1 MPTALFASLS
11 PLVRLFLEVSLLSV
25 IDFGHFV
32 LTLAVLLIAVHGL
45 GYIAERLKQPRIVG
59 EIVAGVLLGP
69 FVLKILAPTAFTKIF
84 LFSPS
89 AGTVM
94 GFLYQLGL
102 ILLMFCSGA
111 ETRRLLAKENRRK
124 TFLLL
129 TVSDLASFALVLGLG
144 FAGVLPLRLLTG
156 PAGQPISTLLI
167 AAIATAV
174 CSIPV
179 ISRIFWDLGIMK
191 TRFVSLIL
199 GYALLE
205 DLALWVV
212 LAFATALAS
221 AATGPQKHVT
231 ATVTGHIISTLA
243 FTLVGL
249 VAAPG
254 VLKRL
259 SNAGWNVLYKASPI
273 GYAVAV
279 LMTYCSVAAIL
290 EVNLQFAALLAGY
303 GLVGGL
309 YGTQRERFAA
319 PMDAISK
326 VSFGIFVPIYFGLI
340 GHKLVFGRHFSFTI
354 LLVFLVGSSLISVF
368 SSGLAAWL
376 GGFRNLDV
384 VNIAITTNARG
395 GPGIVLASVAYDAGI
410 INAAFYTTLVIT
422 AVVTSQMAGAW
433 LRFVLSKGWPLL
445 STNPDETWSFVE
457 GKTGV
462 QVAEEATV

>member
-1 MPTALFASLS
+1 
-11 PLVRLFLEVSLLSV
+11 VSV
-25 IDFGHFV
+25 AEFGHFV
-32 LTLAVLLIAVHGL
+32 LTIAVLLIAVHGF

-59 EIVAGVLLGP
+59 EILAGILLGP
-69 FVLKILAPTAFTKIF
+69 FVFKLAAPTAFAKVF
-84 LFSPS
+84 SFSPS

-111 ETRRLLAKENRRK
+111 ETRRLLAKENRRN

-144 FAGVLPLRLLTG
+144 FTGLLPLHLLTG
-156 PAGQPISTLLI
+156 SAGQPTSALLI

-179 ISRIFWDLGIMK
+179 ISRIFWDLGIMQ

-212 LAFATALAS
+212 LAFATALATS
-221 AATGPQKHVT
+221 TTVGHQSVAGTVAAHVF
-231 ATVTGHIISTLA
+231 STLVYT
-243 FTLVGL
+243 FVGL
-249 VAAPG
+249 IVAPG

-259 SNAGWNVLYKASPI
+259 STAGWNVLYKASPV
-273 GYAVAV
+273 GYAMAV
-279 LMTYCSVAAIL
+279 LMTYCAVAAIF

-303 GLVGGL
+303 GIVGGL
-309 YGTQRERFAA
+309 YGSQRERFAA
-319 PMDAISK
+319 PVDAISK
-326 VSFGIFVPIYFGLI
+326 VSFGVFVPIYFGLI
-340 GHKLVFGRHFSFTI
+340 GYKLVFGRQFSFG
-354 LLVFLVGSSLISVF
+354 LLFVFLVGSSLISIF
-368 SSGLAAWL
+368 SAGLAAWM
-376 GGFRNLDV
+376 GGFRKLDI
-384 VNIAITTNARG
+384 VNIAVTTNARG
-395 GPGIVLASVAYDAGI
+395 GPGIVLASVAFDAGI

-445 STNPDETWSFVE
+445 STNPDETWTIVE
-457 GKTGV
+457 AASGAVAPQAPEGV
-462 QVAEEATV
+462 AV

>member
-1 MPTALFASLS
+1 
-11 PLVRLFLEVSLLSV
+11 VSV
-25 IDFGHFV
+25 IEFGHFV
-32 LTLAVLLIAVHGL
+32 LTIAILLIAVHGL

-59 EIVAGVLLGP
+59 EIIAGILLGP
-69 FVLKILAPTAFTKIF
+69 FVLKVLAPAAYTKLF

-111 ETRRLLAKENRRK
+111 ETRRLLAKENRRN

-144 FAGVLPLRLLTG
+144 FAGLLPLRMLTG
-156 PAGQPISTLLI
+156 PAGQPTSTLLI

-212 LAFATALAS
+212 LAFATALAT
-221 AATGPQKHVT
+221 AQKHV
-231 ATVTGHIISTLA
+231 AGDVSWHVISTLIYT
-243 FTLVGL
+243 FIGL
-249 VAAPG
+249 MVAPG
-254 VLKRL
+254 LLKRL
-259 SNAGWNVLYKASPI
+259 SSAGWNVLYKASPV
-273 GYAVAV
+273 GYVMAV
-279 LMTYCSVAAIL
+279 LMTYCAVAAIF

-303 GLVGGL
+303 GIVGGL

-319 PMDAISK
+319 PVDAIAK
-326 VSFGIFVPIYFGLI
+326 VSFGVFVPIYFGLI
-340 GHKLVFGRHFSFTI
+340 GHKLVFGRQFSFA
-354 LLVFLVGSSLISVF
+354 LLLAFLVGSSLISIF
-368 SSGLAAWL
+368 SAGLAAWL
-376 GGFRNLDV
+376 GGFRGLDI

-410 INAAFYTTLVIT
+410 INAAFYTSLVIT
-422 AVVTSQMAGAW
+422 AVITSQMAGGW

-445 STNPDETWSFVE
+445 STNPDETWKIVE
-457 GKTGV
+457 AGSAMPQGTEG
-462 QVAEEATV
+462 ATA

>member
-1 MPTALFASLS
+1 M
-11 PLVRLFLEVSLLSV
+11 SV
-25 IDFGHFV
+25 VEFGHFV

-59 EIVAGVLLGP
+59 EILAGILLGP
-69 FVLKILAPTAFTKIF
+69 FVLKLLVPTAFAK
-84 LFSPS
+84 LFSFSPN

-111 ETRRLLAKENRRK
+111 ETRRLLAKENRRN
-124 TFLLL
+124 TLLLL
-129 TVSDLASFALVLGLG
+129 TVSDLSSFALVLGLG
-144 FAGVLPLRLLTG
+144 FAGLLPLHLLTG

-167 AAIATAV
+167 VAIATAV

-179 ISRIFWDLGIMK
+179 ISRIFWDLGIMR

-212 LAFATALAS
+212 LAFATALATS
-221 AATGPQKHVT
+221 ATQAQTHV
-231 ATVTGHIISTLA
+231 AGTVSAHVISTLIY
-243 FTLVGL
+243 TLIGL
-249 VAAPG
+249 IVAPAL
-254 VLKRL
+254 LKKL
-259 SNAGWNVLYKASPI
+259 SNAGWNVLYKASPV
-273 GYAVAV
+273 GYAMAV
-279 LMTYCSVAAIL
+279 LMTYCAVAAIF

-303 GLVGGL
+303 GIVGGL
-309 YGTQRERFAA
+309 YGTERERFST
-319 PMDAISK
+319 PVDAISK
-326 VSFGIFVPIYFGLI
+326 VSFGVFVPIYFGII
-340 GHKLVFGRHFSFTI
+340 GYKLVFGRQFSFAI

-368 SSGLAAWL
+368 SAGLAAWL
-376 GGFRNLDV
+376 GGFRGLDIA
-384 VNIAITTNARG
+384 NIALTTNARG

-422 AVVTSQMAGAW
+422 AVVTSQMAGTW

-445 STNPDETWSFVE
+445 STNPDETWKRGESGAGTMLPQGTE
-457 GKTGV
+457 GAAV
-462 QVAEEATV
+462 

>member
-1 MPTALFASLS
+1 
-11 PLVRLFLEVSLLSV
+11 VSV
-25 IDFGHFV
+25 VEFGHFV
-32 LTLAVLLIAVHGL
+32 LTIAILLVAVHGL

-59 EIVAGVLLGP
+59 EILAGILLGP
-69 FVLKILAPTAFTKIF
+69 FVLRLLAPTAFARLF
-84 LFSPS
+84 SFSPS
-89 AGTVM
+89 ASAVM

-111 ETRRLLAKENRRK
+111 ETRRLLAKENRRN

-144 FAGVLPLRLLTG
+144 FAGLIPLHLLSGTS
-156 PAGQPISTLLI
+156 GQPIATLLI
-167 AAIATAV
+167 VAIATAV

-179 ISRIFWDLGIMK
+179 IARIFWDLGIMK

-212 LAFATALAS
+212 LAFATALAAS
-221 AATGPQKHVT
+221 ATLPQQHV
-231 ATVTGHIISTLA
+231 ASAIWSHVISTLIY
-243 FTLVGL
+243 TLIGL
-249 VAAPG
+249 IVAPG
-254 VLKRL
+254 LLKRI
-259 SNAGWNVLYKASPI
+259 SSAAWNVLYKASPV
-273 GYAVAV
+273 GYVMAV
-279 LMTYCSVAAIL
+279 LMAYCAVAAIF

-303 GLVGGL
+303 GIVGGL
-309 YGTQRERFAA
+309 YGTQRERFSA
-319 PMDAISK
+319 PVDAISK
-326 VSFGIFVPIYFGLI
+326 VSFGVFVPIYFGII
-340 GHKLVFGRHFSFTI
+340 GYRLVFGRQFSFGI

-368 SSGLAAWL
+368 SGGLAAWL
-376 GGFRNLDV
+376 GGFRGLDV
-384 VNIAITTNARG
+384 VNIALTTNARG

-445 STNPDETWSFVE
+445 STNPDETW
-457 GKTGV
+457 KTGEAV
-462 QVAEEATV
+462 SGAVAPPGAEGVTI

>member
-1 MPTALFASLS
+1 M
-11 PLVRLFLEVSLLSV
+11 SV
-25 IDFGHFV
+25 IEFGHFV
-32 LTLAVLLIAVHGL
+32 LTIAVLLIAVHGL

-59 EIVAGVLLGP
+59 EILAGILLGP
-69 FVLKILAPTAFTKIF
+69 FVLKVLAPTAFAKLF
-84 LFSPS
+84 AFSPS

-111 ETRRLLAKENRRK
+111 ETRRLLAKENRRN

-144 FAGVLPLRLLTG
+144 FAGLLPLHLLTG
-156 PAGQPISTLLI
+156 PSGRPISTLLI

-212 LAFATALAS
+212 LALATALATS
-221 AATGPQKHVT
+221 AKSAQQHVGG
-231 ATVTGHIISTLA
+231 TVSWHVISTLVY
-243 FTLVGL
+243 TLIGL
-249 VAAPG
+249 MLAPG
-254 VLKRL
+254 LLKRL
-259 SNAGWNVLYKASPI
+259 SNAGWNVLYKASPV
-273 GYAVAV
+273 GYAMAV
-279 LMTYCSVAAIL
+279 LMTYCAVAAIF

-303 GLVGGL
+303 GIVGGL
-309 YGTQRERFAA
+309 YGSQRERFAA

-326 VSFGIFVPIYFGLI
+326 VSFGVFVPIYFGLI
-340 GHKLVFGRHFSFTI
+340 GHKLVFGREFSFSI

-376 GGFRNLDV
+376 GGFRGLDIA
-384 VNIAITTNARG
+384 NIAITTNARG

-433 LRFVLSKGWPLL
+433 LRFVLAKGWPLL
-445 STNPDETWSFVE
+445 STNPDETWKIVE
-457 GKTGV
+457 AASGAGV
-462 QVAEEATV
+462 PHGAEGVTV

>member
-1 MPTALFASLS
+1 
-11 PLVRLFLEVSLLSV
+11 VSV
-25 IDFGHFV
+25 IEFGHFV
-32 LTLAVLLIAVHGL
+32 LTIAILLVAVHGL

-59 EIVAGVLLGP
+59 EIVAGILLGP
-69 FVLKILAPTAFTKIF
+69 FVLKLLAPSAFTKIF

-111 ETRRLLAKENRRK
+111 ETRRLLAKENRRN

-144 FAGVLPLRLLTG
+144 FAGLLPLHLLTG
-156 PAGQPISTLLI
+156 PAGQPVSTLLI

-212 LAFATALAS
+212 LAFATALAT
-221 AATGPQKHVT
+221 AQKHV
-231 ATVTGHIISTLA
+231 AGDVSWHVISTLIYT
-243 FTLVGL
+243 FIGL
-249 VAAPG
+249 MVAPG
-254 VLKRL
+254 LLKRL
-259 SNAGWNVLYKASPI
+259 SGAGWNVLYKASPV
-273 GYAVAV
+273 GYAMAV
-279 LMTYCSVAAIL
+279 LMTYCAVAAIF

-303 GLVGGL
+303 GIVGGL

-319 PMDAISK
+319 PIDAISK
-326 VSFGIFVPIYFGLI
+326 VSFGVFVPIYFGLI
-340 GHKLVFGRHFSFTI
+340 GHKLVFGRQFSFAL

-368 SSGLAAWL
+368 SAGLAAWL
-376 GGFRNLDV
+376 GGFRGLDIL
-384 VNIAITTNARG
+384 NIASTTNARG

-445 STNPDETWSFVE
+445 STNPDETWKLVE
-457 GKTGV
+457 AGSGMPQGTEG
-462 QVAEEATV
+462 ATA

>member
-1 MPTALFASLS
+1 M
-11 PLVRLFLEVSLLSV
+11 SV
-25 IDFGHFV
+25 IEFGHFV
-32 LTLAVLLIAVHGL
+32 LTIAVLLIAVHGL

-59 EIVAGVLLGP
+59 EILAGILLGP
-69 FVLKILAPTAFTKIF
+69 FVLKLLLPSAFDKLF

-102 ILLMFCSGA
+102 VLLMFCSGA
-111 ETRRLLAKENRRK
+111 ETRRLLAKENRRN

-144 FAGVLPLRLLTG
+144 FSGLLPLRLLTG

-205 DLALWVV
+205 DLALWVA
-212 LAFATALAS
+212 LAFATALATS
-221 AATGPQKHVT
+221 AKAGAQHV
-231 ATVTGHIISTLA
+231 AGSVSWHVISTIIY
-243 FTLVGL
+243 TLMGL
-249 VAAPG
+249 MVAPG

-259 SNAGWNVLYKASPI
+259 SAASWNVLYKASPV
-273 GYAVAV
+273 GYAMAV
-279 LMTYCSVAAIL
+279 LMTYCAVAAL
-290 EVNLQFAALLAGY
+290 MEVNVQFAALLAGY
-303 GLVGGL
+303 GIVGGL
-309 YGTQRERFAA
+309 YGSERERFAG
-319 PMDAISK
+319 PVDAISK
-326 VSFGIFVPIYFGLI
+326 VSFGVFVPIYFGLI
-340 GHKLVFGRHFSFTI
+340 GYKLVFGRDFSFSI
-354 LLVFLVGSSLISVF
+354 LLVFLVGSSLISIF
-368 SSGLAAWL
+368 SAGLAAWL
-376 GGFRNLDV
+376 GGFRGLDIM
-384 VNIAITTNARG
+384 NIAITTNARG

-410 INAAFYTTLVIT
+410 INATFYTTLVIT
-422 AVVTSQMAGAW
+422 AVITSQMAGAW

-445 STNPDETWSFVE
+445 STNPDETWKIVE
-457 GKTGV
+457 AASEA
-462 QVAEEATV
+462 VAPAHGPKSATV